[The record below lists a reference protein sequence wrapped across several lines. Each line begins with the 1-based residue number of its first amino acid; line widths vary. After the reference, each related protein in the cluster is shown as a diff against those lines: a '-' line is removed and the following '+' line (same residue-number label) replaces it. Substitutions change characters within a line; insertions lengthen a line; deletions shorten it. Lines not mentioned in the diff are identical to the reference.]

1 MIGETTLSQEMLT
14 YKLSDVSKSRKVDLE
29 MNCCFKSGKL
39 DLILESCAWIVRR
52 TYENI

>member
-1 MIGETTLSQEMLT
+1 MLT
-14 YKLSDVSKSRKVDLE
+14 YKPSDISKSRKVDLE

-39 DLILESCAWIVRR
+39 DLILQGCTWIARR